1 MAIIEEIS
9 DSHAAE
15 ILGSKSFENRQADRN
30 DDDDSG
36 IARYAVPDSNPGS
49 NKSALDEVL
58 RRISDLEQ
66 VLPQSEDEDDS
77 RTDRPNEIRAEPSA
91 EVVNQEQES
100 KGKKPGAGEAVLLG
114 ALATGVNGPTWFVIK
129 GVLVALAASLVLL
142 LHVAIQSSSWMVLL
156 NVLFLI
162 IIAGGLAL
170 LLSWYVSQIGLVS
183 VEKQMAEL
191 KLVDE
196 PCETG
201 TKKTE

>member
-9 DSHAAE
+9 DSQAAE
-15 ILGSKSFENRQADRN
+15 ILGSKALGNRQADRN
-30 DDDDSG
+30 DDEDDDG
-36 IARYAVPDSNPGS
+36 IPDSNPGS
-49 NKSALDEVL
+49 NQSPLDEVL

-66 VLPQSEDEDDS
+66 VLPQTEDEDES
-77 RTDRPNEIRAEPSA
+77 RTDRPNEIRAEAEAEAEPSA
-91 EVVNQEQES
+91 EDQQES
-100 KGKKPGAGEAVLLG
+100 KAKKPGAGEAVLLG

-129 GVLVALAASLVLL
+129 AVLVALAASLVLL

-156 NVLFLI
+156 NVVFLI
-162 IIAGGLAL
+162 VIAGGLAL

-183 VEKQMAEL
+183 VEKQMVEL

-196 PCETG
+196 PSETG